1 MAHIVF
7 TMEDGSEV
15 FADLNADI
23 ITVGRHPE
31 SMVVLPSGSVSGQH
45 ATIKR
50 KADSYFVQDLGTTN
64 GTRVNGVD
72 VEEVKLEHGDFV
84 SFGDVSGY
92 FYATDETSAAYEDG
106 GAELPAVPEPDA
118 PPIPAEEPSILLPD
132 RYSPVPRGPGRGKTG
147 PVGRTAPIRTSAR
160 PIKQYKESSGIGGFF
175 MFILFLVFAFVV
187 GLHVRHGQE
196 HSGSILLVDVLETL
210 RGKGVQK
217 TDAPATEAAGEKTP
231 DNAPESAPVME
242 STPGAAPENNAA
254 PAAPSPSPEP
264 APSGSMMESTGGSS
278 NMMGQ

>member
-1 MAHIVF
+1 
-7 TMEDGSEV
+7 
-15 FADLNADI
+15 
-23 ITVGRHPE
+23 
-31 SMVVLPSGSVSGQH
+31 
-45 ATIKR
+45 
-50 KADSYFVQDLGTTN
+50 
-64 GTRVNGVD
+64 
-72 VEEVKLEHGDFV
+72 
-84 SFGDVSGY
+84 
-92 FYATDETSAAYEDG
+92 
-106 GAELPAVPEPDA
+106 
-118 PPIPAEEPSILLPD
+118 
-132 RYSPVPRGPGRGKTG
+132 
-147 PVGRTAPIRTSAR
+147 
-160 PIKQYKESSGIGGFF
+160 